1 MLIIYRTN
9 KDFEGQ
15 IITLDKLSSPG
26 EVDKWLAGEVA
37 KGKSESAYIE
47 VNEAQMDQAV
57 LADLAASKDKYR
69 VRAGKLERDAKPVA
83 LGYDEAKIAA
93 SPAKALKELTTAAA
107 TAVKVAT

>member
-26 EVDKWLAGEVA
+26 EVDKWLAGEAA
-37 KGKSESAYIE
+37 KGKSEAAYIE

-57 LADLAASKDKYR
+57 LAELATDKSKYR
-69 VRAGKLERDAKPVA
+69 VRGGNLERDAKPVA
-83 LGYDEAKIAA
+83 LGYDTATTPA
-93 SPAKALKELTTAAA
+93 SPAKAIASLTTKAAI
-107 TAVKVAT
+107 AVVK